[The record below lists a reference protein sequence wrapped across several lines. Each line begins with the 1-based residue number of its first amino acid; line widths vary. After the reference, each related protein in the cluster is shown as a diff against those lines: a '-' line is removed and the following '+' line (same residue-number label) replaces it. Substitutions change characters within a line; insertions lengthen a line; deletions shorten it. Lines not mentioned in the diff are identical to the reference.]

1 MSHKNVIRPTIGVG
15 VLVWRDKQLLLGKRP
30 ADKQAESPD
39 FCWQFPGGHLENNES
54 VTECAVRE
62 VLEETSLKVKSLRH
76 LGFTNNT
83 FVMVQRQY
91 ITLLVSCDYKSG
103 VAQRMELD
111 KCERWQ
117 LLDYKKLPEPGF
129 KPISRFMSQCDEL
142 DAQHCASQV
151 MPDISFDVYKR
162 ALHEA
167 SFPP

>member
-103 VAQRMELD
+103 VAQRMEPD

-117 LLDYKKLPEPGF
+117 WFDYKKLPEPLF
-129 KPISRFMSQCDEL
+129 KPISLFMSQCDDL
-142 DAQHCASQV
+142 YAQHCASQV